1 MKIQLVLTNKE
12 VSLLAKVMKKYDFMD
27 RINPK
32 KLTNKY
38 HEGNSAGH
46 FTYSGISDKGATI
59 DFESHEKLMVAACN
73 VYLKY
78 ADTVNGILAGVKSV
92 VMSCKALFHNFE
104 SDYKKELDTA
114 FEEIRVEA
122 KMQEEAKKAEERV
135 HKEIREQAEKEIR
148 EKAEAD
154 FKRTFDRIKHIEK
167 TEDDDDELY

>member
-1 MKIQLVLTNKE
+1 MKINVTFTEKE

-27 RINPK
+27 RINPE

-46 FTYSGISDKGATI
+46 FTYSGISNKGANI
-59 DFESHEKLMVAACN
+59 EFESHEKLMVAACN

-104 SDYKKELDTA
+104 SDYKQELNKA
-114 FEEIRVEA
+114 FDEIEA
-122 KMQEEAKKAEERV
+122 DAKAEKAAKKAAAKADYEARAKHV
-135 HKEIREQAEKEIR
+135 REMFK
-148 EKAEAD
+148 KLDEAA
-154 FKRTFDRIKHIEK
+154 
-167 TEDDDDELY
+167 EDDDNELY

>member
-1 MKIQLVLTNKE
+1 MKINVTFTEKE

-27 RINPK
+27 RINPE

-46 FTYSGISDKGATI
+46 FTYSGISNKGANI
-59 DFESHEKLMVAACN
+59 EFESHEKLMVAACN

-104 SDYKKELDTA
+104 SDYKQELNKA
-114 FEEIRVEA
+114 FDEIEA
-122 KMQEEAKKAEERV
+122 DAKAEKAAKKAAA
-135 HKEIREQAEKEIR
+135 QADY
-148 EKAEAD
+148 EARAQHVKD
-154 FKRTFDRIKHIEK
+154 MFKKLDEV
-167 TEDDDDELY
+167 EDDDDELY

>member
-1 MKIQLVLTNKE
+1 MKINVTFTEKE

-27 RINPK
+27 RINPE

-46 FTYSGISDKGATI
+46 FTYSGISNKGANI
-59 DFESHEKLMVAACN
+59 EFESHEKLMVAACN

-104 SDYKKELDTA
+104 SDYKQELNKA
-114 FEEIRVEA
+114 FDEIEA
-122 KMQEEAKKAEERV
+122 DAKAEKAAKKA
-135 HKEIREQAEKEIR
+135 AA
-148 EKAEAD
+148 KADYEARAQHVKD
-154 FKRTFDRIKHIEK
+154 MFKKLDEV
-167 TEDDDDELY
+167 EDDDGELY

>member
-1 MKIQLVLTNKE
+1 MKINVTFTEKE

-27 RINPK
+27 RINPE

-46 FTYSGISDKGATI
+46 FTYSGISNKGANI
-59 DFESHEKLMVAACN
+59 EFESHEKLMVAACN

-104 SDYKKELDTA
+104 SDYKQELNKA
-114 FEEIRVEA
+114 FDEIEA
-122 KMQEEAKKAEERV
+122 DAKAEKAAKKA
-135 HKEIREQAEKEIR
+135 AA
-148 EKAEAD
+148 KADYEARAQHVKD
-154 FKRTFDRIKHIEK
+154 MFKKLDEV
-167 TEDDDDELY
+167 EDDDDELY